1 MLTFLGALWFWEVLI
16 ITVLLFVAIAKD
28 SLGGGLFITL
38 VGLAAL
44 QFTSVDVLGWMRAN
58 QTAVIIMT
66 AVYFPIGVC
75 WAFLKWYL
83 KLKNAKESLLERK
96 ADFFDRNSKS
106 HGLSSATSE
115 ADKAKIAALVA
126 KNWSVEVK
134 LVKPIASINKSAIM
148 SWIGY
153 WPISMVWTL
162 LDDFLTAI
170 VKSIY
175 NHISGVFNKMSD
187 KMFQDV

>member
-38 VGLAAL
+38 AGLAAL
-44 QFTSVDVLGWMRAN
+44 QFTSVDVLGWMKAN
-58 QTAVIIMT
+58 QTSVIVMA
-66 AVYFPIGVC
+66 AVYFPIGIC

-96 ADFFDRNSKS
+96 AEFFDKDSKA

-126 KNWSVEVK
+126 KNWSLEVK
-134 LVKPIASINKSAIM
+134 LVKPIAKRNKSAIM